1 MNDDAVG
8 QGGDQ
13 SEDWEEEAIERSS
26 EIRRPKPQAGVHNA
40 AGAIDHT
47 AAVNISSTK
56 STFQ

>member
-8 QGGDQ
+8 QGGNQ
-13 SEDWEEEAIERSS
+13 SEDGEEEAIERSS

-47 AAVNISSTK
+47 AAVNISST
-56 STFQ
+56 FQ